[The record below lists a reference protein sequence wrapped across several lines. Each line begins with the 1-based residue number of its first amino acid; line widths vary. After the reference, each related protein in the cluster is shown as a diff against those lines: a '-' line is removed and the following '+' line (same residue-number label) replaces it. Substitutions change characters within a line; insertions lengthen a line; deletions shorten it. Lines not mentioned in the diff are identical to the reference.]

1 MQGFLGDK
9 LNVAE
14 AGLMR
19 DDVRAALAERGVATG
34 LVDACLDCLERCDRQ
49 RFAPT
54 EPDTAAMQAML
65 AEAGRAMADL
75 DAALSTS

>member
-14 AGLMR
+14 AGLIHGEI
-19 DDVRAALAERGVATG
+19 RAALAARGVATT
-34 LVDACLDCLERCDRQ
+34 VADTYFDCLERCDRE

-54 EPDTAAMQAML
+54 EPDTTAMQSML
-65 AEAGRAMADL
+65 AEAGRAMTEL
-75 DAALSTS
+75 DAALSGP